1 MALIDSTALEVVIAR
16 INERLEDMD
25 VDSFT
30 SRLDD
35 IEEKVQDVS
44 DLTDR
49 VDTLENQDG
58 DPNDFDSRIDDLER
72 EMRDKVDESDV
83 PDFSDFETRLEQ
95 VEENI
100 SDLQNAPKAAVDL
113 TDLQAE
119 VKAISE
125 QVASMAVWVEHLKN
139 SQRTDLAR
147 IETLES
153 ASARTTTFFNHA
165 RRAVEILLGR

>member
-1 MALIDSTALEVVIAR
+1 VALIDSTALEAVIAR
-16 INERLEDMD
+16 INERLEDD
-25 VDSFT
+25 FVSFT

-35 IEEKVQDVS
+35 IEEKARDVS

-95 VEENI
+95 AEENI
-100 SDLQNAPKAAVDL
+100 FALRNAPVPAVDL
-113 TDLQAE
+113 TDLGSRLGALEQRADDEKSIESLAE
-119 VKAISE
+119 R
-125 QVASMAVWVEHLKN
+125 VAA
-139 SQRTDLAR
+139 
-147 IETLES
+147 LEA
-153 ASARTTTFFNHA
+153 ASARTTSFFSLLRQA
-165 RRAVEILLGR
+165 AELVLGR